1 MIKIDFHIHTIT
13 TNKEKAFEFDLG
25 TLSSY
30 VRERQVD
37 AIAITNHN
45 VFDATQF
52 HRISQELS
60 GVAVYP
66 GIEIDLEEGHLLLIA
81 DGREIEDLSLRCQQV
96 NNLTTSNQS
105 SLSVGELRE
114 IFKDLSKYIL
124 IPHYLKKPKL
134 GERSLSQ
141 LKDFITAGEVSSPK
155 KFLQCLR
162 DDDHLVPVFFSDS
175 RMSIGAED
183 FSTQQTYID
192 AEETTFSAIRFC
204 LRDKHK
210 VFLDE
215 HDGHRFFEALPG
227 GFKLSTGLN
236 VVLGERS
243 SGKTYTL
250 DRISE
255 RFENVK
261 YVRQFSLLERDSEQD
276 AQRFEELL
284 NRGQS
289 LATSTY
295 LETFRSVVDDMA
307 SVDLERDD
315 RRIGTYLNSV
325 LQSAQYAERADLFS
339 NTRLFGESEFR
350 EPGIE
355 SLHTLIN
362 SVDALIKNEEFREI
376 IDQHV
381 SQNALKKLAVRLMS
395 EYISRKETGLKM
407 RWLNDLIESIKRS
420 LKLHTSAP
428 DINGVDFYGLVID
441 KQKVK
446 RFRRIATVLRQ
457 AKTIQSRDIQG
468 FRMVARVMPFTSAQE
483 LKAKSGKVLK
493 FKDAFA
499 KYDDPYEFLKALREI
514 DGLEEAEYYRFFAK
528 VEYRI
533 LNRYGFE
540 VSGGERSEFRLLQEI
555 ADAQNYDMLLIDE
568 PESSFDNLFLRGE
581 VNTLIRDMAKT
592 MPVVIVTHNSTVGA
606 SVLPDFV
613 VYTKRV
619 IDGTKVSYTHYGGQ
633 PHSSYLTSPTGEK
646 MRNFEVLMNCLEAGF
661 EAYNERKD
669 AYEVLKD

>member
-1 MIKIDFHIHTIT
+1 MIRIDFHVHTIST
-13 TNKEKAFEFDLG
+13 DKEKAFEFGLE
-25 TLSSY
+25 TLSRY

-45 VFDATQF
+45 IFDADQF
-52 HRISQELS
+52 HHISHELS
-60 GVAVYP
+60 GVEVYP
-66 GIEIDLEEGHLLLIA
+66 GIEIDVEDGHMLLVA
-81 DGREIEDLSLRCQQV
+81 DGRESEDFSLRCQQV
-96 NNLTTSNQS
+96 NDLVMSGHS
-105 SLSVGELRE
+105 SLSVGELQE
-114 IFKDLSKYIL
+114 IFNDLSKYIL
-124 IPHYLKKPKL
+124 IPHYLKKPRM
-134 GERSLSQ
+134 GEKTLSQ
-141 LKDFITAGEVSSPK
+141 LRKFITAGEVSSPK

-162 DDDHLVPVFFSDS
+162 NDDHLVPVFFSDS
-175 RMSIGAED
+175 RMSVDTTD

-192 AEETTFSAIRFC
+192 AEEPTFSAIRFC

-215 HDGHRFFEALPG
+215 LDGHQFFEALPG
-227 GFKLSTGLN
+227 GFRLSTGLN

-276 AQRFEELL
+276 AHRFEELL

-307 SVDLERDD
+307 SVDLDHDD
-315 RRIGTYLNSV
+315 RRIGDYLNSV
-325 LQSAQYAERADLFS
+325 LQSAQHVERADLFS
-339 NTRLFGESEFR
+339 NTRLFGESGFR
-350 EPGIE
+350 EPSIE
-355 SLHTLIN
+355 NLGKLVESVDTLIQN
-362 SVDALIKNEEFREI
+362 AEFREI
-376 IDQHV
+376 IDQYV
-381 SQNALKKLAVRLMS
+381 PQKILKKLAMRLMS
-395 EYISRKETGLKM
+395 EYTSRKETGLKM
-407 RWLNDLIESIKRS
+407 RWLNDVIDSIKRS

-428 DINGVDFYGLVID
+428 EINDVDFYGLALN
-441 KQKVK
+441 KQKVQ
-446 RFRRIATVLRQ
+446 RFREIVTVLRRE
-457 AKTIQSRDIQG
+457 KTIQSRDIQG
-468 FRMVARVMPFTSAQE
+468 FKMVARVMPFTSAQE
-483 LKAKSGKVLK
+483 LKTKSGKVLK
-493 FKDAFA
+493 FRDAFA
-499 KYDDPYEFLKALREI
+499 NYDDPYEFLKALRDI

-581 VNTLIRDMAKT
+581 VNSLIREMAKT

-613 VYTKRV
+613 VYTKRN
-619 IDGTKVSYTHYGGQ
+619 IDGTRVSYTHFSGQ
-633 PHSSYLTSPTGEK
+633 PHSNYLISPTGEK

-661 EAYNERKD
+661 EAYSERRD